1 MWLHKTE
8 AWEAVCNADTDLLIF
23 PKELQHL
30 KHCVQR
36 AEPFANG
43 YVEKEK
49 KSGNFTVKASALWF
63 PIETSSTES
72 DISKFVCNTF
82 KEIVNNKHFHEYYS
96 MVVSQLGSGAK
107 TMQAIP
113 GYYKEFDEALK
124 HDLIEM
130 VPHFSL
136 DEIFT
141 SKTIDEVMACVA
153 DISYSESCS
162 KHYSTNGYELNHLA
176 EFAFKP

>member
-1 MWLHKTE
+1 
-8 AWEAVCNADTDLLIF
+8 
-23 PKELQHL
+23 
-30 KHCVQR
+30 
-36 AEPFANG
+36 
-43 YVEKEK
+43 
-49 KSGNFTVKASALWF
+49 
-63 PIETSSTES
+63 
-72 DISKFVCNTF
+72 
-82 KEIVNNKHFHEYYS
+82 

-107 TMQAIP
+107 IMQAIP

-124 HDLIEM
+124 EDLIEM

-141 SKTIDEVMACVA
+141 SKTIDEVMMFVA